1 MADNNNPQ
9 DEYNASQVQVF
20 HGLDAVRKRP
30 GMYIGDTDSGE
41 GLHHMVQEL
50 VDNAID
56 ESVAGHCDEVRLTLH
71 ADGAVTLQD
80 NGRGIPV
87 DFHAAEGKS
96 AAEVIMTTLH
106 AGAKFDESAY
116 KKSSGLHGVG
126 LSVVNALSSKFHLVI
141 HRDGK
146 KYEQAYENGS
156 ALEEL
161 KVTGETD
168 HTGTTCRFLAST
180 ETFSNVKYDFS
191 LLSNKFRELAFL
203 NSGLKMVITDER
215 VGESNDYCYEGG
227 LIEYVNHINEG
238 RERLHD
244 IMHFQRDV
252 DDEIS
257 VEIAMQWSAA
267 IREEVKPYCNNVFQ
281 VDGGTHLQ
289 GFRTALTRSLNT
301 YIDKEGIGKSDNLK
315 ATGED
320 AREGL
325 TAIVSVKLSDPKFSS
340 QTKSK
345 LVSEKA
351 RSAVET
357 TLSELLSDY
366 LLENP
371 SVARNIAGRILDA
384 ARAREAARKARE
396 LTRRK
401 NALDIGGLPGKLSD
415 CIEKNPANSE
425 ILIVEGESAGGSAKQ
440 ARDRRTQAILPLKG
454 KILNVEKTH
463 IDKMLGNKE
472 ITALVSALGCGI
484 AHSLDLEKLR
494 YHRVIIMT
502 DADIDGSHIRTLL
515 LTFFFRFMPEL
526 IESGHIY
533 IALPPLYKVK
543 RGSAERYLKD
553 DTELEAYYLSNALD
567 GAAVHANEE
576 APSMSPEA
584 IEELAEQIQQTR
596 AQLDSFDRHYPTY
609 ITQHLFHLPP
619 LTGDAEASEAG
630 QPGDLADEGAMRE
643 WLSML
648 DQYLGTEEGRFQ
660 TDLWHDAELGLY
672 FPQITRAYRGARETR
687 VIDNQFLKTSVYR
700 EVAAIYNQL
709 DGLLEDGAWFET
721 GRDRQGVKNFI
732 EGLDWL
738 LSKAHQGV
746 TMNRYKGLGEMNPD
760 QLWDTTM
767 DPDIRNMSVIDV
779 VDAAEADRL
788 FTRLMGGDVEPRRE
802 FIELNAQSVK
812 AANLDI

>member
-1 MADNNNPQ
+1 MAEKNTAPE
-9 DEYNASQVQVF
+9 EYTADQVQVF

-50 VDNAID
+50 IDNAID
-56 ESVAGHCDEVRLTLH
+56 ESVAGHCTEIQLTIH
-71 ADGAVTLQD
+71 TDGSVTVSD

-87 DFHAAEGKS
+87 DYHKAEGKS

-116 KKSSGLHGVG
+116 TKSSGLHGVG
-126 LSVVNALSSKFHLVI
+126 LSVVNALSSEFELTI

-146 KYEQAYENGS
+146 VYHQSYKDGVATTE
-156 ALEEL
+156 LET
-161 KVTGETD
+161 KGDIDT
-168 HTGTTCRFLAST
+168 TGTICRFVAST
-180 ETFSNVKYDFS
+180 ETFSNTQYDFE

-203 NSGLKMVITDER
+203 NSGLKMVISDER
-215 VGESNDYCYEGG
+215 TDKSNEYCYDGG
-227 LIEYVNHINEG
+227 LKEYVNHINEG
-238 RERLHD
+238 KERLHD
-244 IMHFQRDV
+244 IMHFQREV
-252 DDEIS
+252 DSEIT

-289 GFRTALTRSLNT
+289 GFRSALTRTLNS
-301 YIDKEGIGKSDNLK
+301 YIEKEGVGRNDNLK

-325 TAIVSVKLSDPKFSS
+325 TAIVSIKLSDPKFSS

-357 TLSELLSDY
+357 TLSEWLTDH

-371 SVARNIAGRILDA
+371 AVAKNIAGRILDA

-401 NALDIGGLPGKLSD
+401 NALDLGGLPGKLSD
-415 CIEKNPANSE
+415 CIEKNPENSE
-425 ILIVEGESAGGSAKQ
+425 VLIVEGESAGGSAKQ

-454 KILNVEKTH
+454 KILNVEKNH
-463 IDKMLGNKE
+463 MDKMLSNKE

-484 AHSLDLEKLR
+484 AKEIDLSKLR

-515 LTFFFRFMPEL
+515 LTFFFRFMPGL
-526 IESGHIY
+526 IEEGYVY
-533 IALPPLYKVK
+533 IALPPLYKV
-543 RGSAERYLKD
+543 RRRNAEQYLKD
-553 DTELEAYYLSNALD
+553 DEELKEYYLTSAID
-567 GAAVHANEE
+567 GAGVHANED
-576 APSMSPEA
+576 APSMSTEA
-584 IEELAEQIQQTR
+584 IEDLAQKVQRAREELAGFER
-596 AQLDSFDRHYPTY
+596 RYPTY
-609 ITQHLFHLPP
+609 ITEHLFHIPP
-619 LTGDAEASEAG
+619 LRQEEPESTDAGNLLNEA
-630 QPGDLADEGAMRE
+630 AMRE
-643 WLSML
+643 WLKQL
-648 DQYLGTEEGRFQ
+648 EEYLTPQEGRFT
-660 TDLWHDAELGLY
+660 TDLKHEEDSGCY
-672 FPQITRAYRGARETR
+672 YPQITRAFRGARETR
-687 VIDNQFLKTSVYR
+687 TLDHPFVTSTIYRDVVELNQDM
-700 EVAAIYNQL
+700 E
-709 DGLLEDGAWFET
+709 GLIEEDGWVEKDK
-721 GRDRQGVKNFI
+721 DRIHVRNFI

-738 LSKAHQGV
+738 LEKAHQGV
-746 TMNRYKGLGEMNPD
+746 TLSRYKGLGEMNPD

-767 DPDIRNMSVIDV
+767 DPDVRNMSVIDV
-779 VDAAEADRL
+779 VDGIEADRL
-788 FTRLMGGDVEPRRE
+788 FRQLMGGDVEPRRE
-802 FIELNAQSVK
+802 FIESNAQNIK
-812 AANLDI
+812 AANLDV